1 MSRRYYG
8 RIKFQVFKLWIK
20 LKEIILIPYQ
30 ELDFF
35 HPTCHTKSESRFFLQ
50 LDDWVLC
57 KVYMK
62 GGSNKSED
70 HEENADVKVLA
81 TDNSG
86 VQATTNLPQ
95 AI

>member
-1 MSRRYYG
+1 
-8 RIKFQVFKLWIK
+8 
-20 LKEIILIPYQ
+20 
-30 ELDFF
+30 
-35 HPTCHTKSESRFFLQ
+35 
-50 LDDWVLC
+50 
-57 KVYMK
+57 MK